1 MILLQDIHK
10 QYQLGEIP
18 IPVLKGISLHIGQG
32 EFVAIMGPSGSGK
45 STLLN
50 IIGCL
55 DVLDFGS
62 YMLDGKVVAA
72 ESEDDLSVIRNQKL
86 GFVFQQFNLI
96 PRINAVRNV
105 ELPLIYSAVSPQSR
119 RQAAMQMLENVGLA
133 DRAEHS
139 PAQLSGGQQQRVAI
153 ARALVNSPH
162 ILIADEPTGSLDS
175 QSGHEIM
182 EIFKSLNQTGITIV
196 MVTHEEEIAM
206 NAGRVI
212 RLRDGLIETDSSIV
226 SGGFCHEI

>member
-10 QYQLGEIP
+10 RYQLGDMP

-55 DVLDFGS
+55 DVFDSGS
-62 YMLDGKVVAA
+62 YSLDGKAVAA
-72 ESEDDLSVIRNQKL
+72 ESEDELSVVRNQKL

-96 PRINAVRNV
+96 PRINALRNV
-105 ELPLIYSAVSPQSR
+105 ELPLIYSGVEPQIR
-119 RQAAMQMLENVGLA
+119 RQKALQMLEKVGLA
-133 DRAEHS
+133 DRAGHS

-153 ARALVNSPH
+153 ARALVNSPA

-175 QSGHEIM
+175 QSGSEIM
-182 EIFKSLNQTGITIV
+182 EIFTKLNNSGITIV
-196 MVTHEEEIAM
+196 MVTHEEEIAAH
-206 NAGRVI
+206 AGRVI
-212 RLRDGLIETDSSIV
+212 RMRDGMIETAAMH
-226 SGGFCHEI
+226 GRLLQ

>member
-1 MILLQDIHK
+1 MILLQDVHK
-10 QYQLGEIP
+10 RYQLGDMP

-55 DVLDFGS
+55 DVLDSGS
-62 YMLDGKVVAA
+62 YGLDGKAVAA
-72 ESEDDLSVIRNQKL
+72 ESEDELSVMRNQKL

-105 ELPLIYSAVSPQSR
+105 ELPLIYAAVEPQIR
-119 RQAAMQMLENVGLA
+119 RQKAMQMLEKVGLA

-153 ARALVNSPH
+153 ARALVNSPQ

-175 QSGHEIM
+175 QSGREIM
-182 EIFKSLNQTGITIV
+182 GIFTKLNKSGITIV
-196 MVTHEEEIAM
+196 IVTHEEEIAAH
-206 NAGRVI
+206 AGRVI
-212 RLRDGLIETDSSIV
+212 RLRDGLIESDGAMSSGWY
-226 SGGFCHEI
+226 SS

>member
-1 MILLQDIHK
+1 MISLKNIYK
-10 QYQLGEIP
+10 RYKLGEIP
-18 IPVLKGISLHIGQG
+18 IPVLNGISFNISQG

-55 DVLDFGS
+55 DVLDEGDYFLAGIP
-62 YMLDGKVVAA
+62 VAGR
-72 ESEDDLSVIRNQKL
+72 SEDDLAEIRNQKI

-105 ELPLIYSAVSPQSR
+105 ELPLLYSAISPQDR
-119 RQAAMQMLENVGLA
+119 RDKAMKMLIKVGLA

-153 ARALVNSPH
+153 ARALVNTPT
-162 ILIADEPTGSLDS
+162 ILIADEPTGSLDT
-175 QSGHEIM
+175 QSGCEIM
-182 EIFKSLNQTGITIV
+182 HIFKTLNETGITIV
-196 MVTHEEEIAM
+196 MVTHEEDIA
-206 NAGRVI
+206 AHASRVI
-212 RLRDGLIETDSSIV
+212 RLRDGVVETD
-226 SGGFCHEI
+226 GKNP